1 MATRVLVLV
10 LVLRGLT
17 VTVISSSS
25 SFNNKRPINI
35 KTMASFG
42 NTLALNAKRHYL
54 IMHPSD
60 SSAQAVH
67 DSILIVLQNMSK
79 LKTENLAHEAT
90 VSPSVRFASHA
101 DPLYFTAWGRGRK
114 ASSTGL

>member
-1 MATRVLVLV
+1 MRCLYDVYVAKMSSARIWRCVRQNFTGSVVSSAFSPRVLQEGV
-10 LVLRGLT
+10 
-17 VTVISSSS
+17 
-25 SFNNKRPINI
+25 
-35 KTMASFG
+35 
-42 NTLALNAKRHYL
+42 